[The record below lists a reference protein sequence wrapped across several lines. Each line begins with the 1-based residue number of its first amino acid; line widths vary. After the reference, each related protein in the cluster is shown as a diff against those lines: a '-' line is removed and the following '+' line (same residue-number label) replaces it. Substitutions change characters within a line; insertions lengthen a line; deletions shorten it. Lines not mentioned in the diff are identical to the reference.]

1 MFWSQTHENE
11 ESTPAQSS
19 LSSNNNNNNNNNNDN
34 NDNND
39 NDNINNNNTPPPRR
53 SFMPK
58 DVRKSFNFIGDGLG
72 NIRVDQRLGSIT
84 GTIGSIGMG
93 ATGKLFDGA
102 KNIGS
107 GAQDAALAASIAAA
121 NAQKLAEAARDEV
134 IEEANYY
141 RRYITTILLN
151 SLNPSMYS

>member
-1 MFWSQTHENE
+1 MSQN
-11 ESTPAQSS
+11 
-19 LSSNNNNNNNNNNDN
+19 
-34 NDNND
+34 
-39 NDNINNNNTPPPRR
+39 
-53 SFMPK
+53 
-58 DVRKSFNFIGDGLG
+58 VRKSVNFIGDGLG
-72 NIRVDQRLGSIT
+72 NIRIDQRLGSIT
-84 GTIGSIGMG
+84 GNIGSIGMGATAQRLGSITGNIGAIGMG

>member
-1 MFWSQTHENE
+1 MFWSQKSQENEMTQE

-19 LSSNNNNNNNNNNDN
+19 LSSNNNNNNNNN
-34 NDNND
+34 
-39 NDNINNNNTPPPRR
+39 TPPPRN
-53 SFMPK
+53 SLMINQ
-58 DVRKSFNFIGDGLG
+58 DVRKSFHFGEGLG
-72 NIRVDQRLGSIT
+72 NIRESIT
-84 GTIGSIGMG
+84 GNIGSIGMG
-93 ATGKLFDGA
+93 ATGALFDGA